1 MARTIAEIQEQ
12 IIKEKDR
19 SLGLESL
26 NSTSKTAIWRVWTY
40 ITAVAIWTLE
50 NLFDLH
56 KKEVDR
62 LLLTKKPHNL
72 LWYKTKA
79 EAFQFGSKLKP
90 GSDCYDNRGVD
101 HLKVAQSRIVKH
113 VAVVENKKTGWVRI
127 KAAKEVNGELQKLSQ
142 IEPDKSKKGS
152 QAEADAQK
160 KILQTELGA
169 LNSYMQHIKDAGV
182 KLIVQSLPPDRL
194 KMHIDIYYDAMVLDE
209 NGGRLDG
216 GSVKPVN
223 DTIDSYL
230 RSLPFNG
237 AFVLATLTDQLQETP
252 GVVIPQIRH
261 VAASYGTR
269 KEVCI
274 PVRYVPDGGYLRI
287 YEAADLKITY
297 YPSNKLP
304 LEGEGEVCT
313 HDTYQS

>member
-1 MARTIAEIQEQ
+1 M
-12 IIKEKDR
+12 
-19 SLGLESL
+19 
-26 NSTSKTAIWRVWTY
+26 
-40 ITAVAIWTLE
+40 
-50 NLFDLH
+50 
-56 KKEVDR
+56 
-62 LLLTKKPHNL
+62 
-72 LWYKTKA
+72 
-79 EAFQFGSKLKP
+79 
-90 GSDCYDNRGVD
+90 D
-101 HLKVAQSRIVKH
+101 HLKVAKSRIVKH

-127 KAAKEVNGELQKLSQ
+127 KAAKEVNGELQKLSN
-142 IEPDKSKKGS
+142 ENPD
-152 QAEADAQK
+152 
-160 KILQTELGA
+160 ELGA
-169 LNSYMQHIKDAGV
+169 LNRYMQHIKDAGV

-223 DTIDSYL
+223 DTIDAYL

>member
-1 MARTIAEIQEQ
+1 MARTIDKIQEQ
-12 IIKEKDR
+12 IIAEKDR
-19 SLGLESL
+19 SQGLESL

-79 EAFQFGSKLKP
+79 EAFQFGSELKP
-90 GSDCYDNRGVD
+90 GSDCYDNTGVD
-101 HLKVAQSRIVKH
+101 HLKVTKSRIVKH

-127 KAAKEVNGELQKLSQ
+127 KAAKEVNGELQKLSN
-142 IEPDKSKKGS
+142 ENPD
-152 QAEADAQK
+152 
-160 KILQTELGA
+160 ELGA
-169 LNSYMQHIKDAGV
+169 LNRYMQHIKDAGV

-223 DTIDSYL
+223 DTIDAYL

>member
-1 MARTIAEIQEQ
+1 MARTIDKIQEQ
-12 IIKEKDR
+12 IITEKDR
-19 SLGLESL
+19 SQGLESL

-79 EAFQFGSKLKP
+79 EAFQFGSELKP
-90 GSDCYDNRGVD
+90 GSDCYDNTGVD
-101 HLKVAQSRIVKH
+101 HVKVAKSRIVKH

-127 KAAKEVNGELQKLSQ
+127 KAAKEVNGELQKLSN
-142 IEPDKSKKGS
+142 ENPD
-152 QAEADAQK
+152 
-160 KILQTELGA
+160 ELGA
-169 LNSYMQHIKDAGV
+169 LNRYMQHIKDAGV

-223 DTIDSYL
+223 DTIDAYL

-261 VAASYGTR
+261 VAVSYGTR

-287 YEAADLKITY
+287 YEADDLKITY

>member
-1 MARTIAEIQEQ
+1 MARTIDKIQEQ
-12 IIKEKDR
+12 IITEKDR
-19 SLGLESL
+19 SQGLESL
-26 NSTSKTAIWRVWTY
+26 KSTSKTAIWRVWTY

-79 EAFQFGSKLKP
+79 EAFQFGSELKP
-90 GSDCYDNRGVD
+90 GSDCYDNTGVD
-101 HLKVAQSRIVKH
+101 HLKVAKSRIVKH

-127 KAAKEVNGELQKLSQ
+127 KAAKEVNGELQKLSN
-142 IEPDKSKKGS
+142 ENPD
-152 QAEADAQK
+152 
-160 KILQTELGA
+160 ELGA
-169 LNSYMQHIKDAGV
+169 LNRYMQHIKDAGV

-223 DTIDSYL
+223 DTIDAYL

>member
-1 MARTIAEIQEQ
+1 MARTIDKIQEQ
-12 IIKEKDR
+12 IITEKDR
-19 SLGLESL
+19 SQGLESL

-79 EAFQFGSKLKP
+79 EAFQFGSELKP
-90 GSDCYDNRGVD
+90 GSDCYDNTGVD
-101 HLKVAQSRIVKH
+101 HVKVAKSRIVKH

-127 KAAKEVNGELQKLSQ
+127 KAAKEVNGELQKLSN
-142 IEPDKSKKGS
+142 ENPD
-152 QAEADAQK
+152 
-160 KILQTELGA
+160 ELGA
-169 LNSYMQHIKDAGV
+169 LNRYMQHIKDAGV

-223 DTIDSYL
+223 DTIDAYL

>member
-1 MARTIAEIQEQ
+1 MARTIDKIQEQ
-12 IIKEKDR
+12 IITEKDR

-26 NSTSKTAIWRVWTY
+26 NSTSNTAIWRVWTY

-79 EAFQFGSKLKP
+79 EAFQFGSELKP
-90 GSDCYDNRGVD
+90 GSDCYDNTGVD
-101 HLKVAQSRIVKH
+101 HVKVAKSRIVKH

-127 KAAKEVNGELQKLSQ
+127 KAAKEVNGELQKLSN
-142 IEPDKSKKGS
+142 ENPD
-152 QAEADAQK
+152 
-160 KILQTELGA
+160 ELGA

-223 DTIDSYL
+223 DPIDAYL

-261 VAASYGTR
+261 VAVSYGTR

-287 YEAADLKITY
+287 YEADDLKITY

>member
-1 MARTIAEIQEQ
+1 MARTIDKIQEQ
-12 IIKEKDR
+12 IITEKDR
-19 SLGLESL
+19 SQGLESL

-79 EAFQFGSKLKP
+79 EAFQFGSELKP
-90 GSDCYDNRGVD
+90 GSDCYDNTGVD
-101 HLKVAQSRIVKH
+101 HLKVAKSRIVKH

-127 KAAKEVNGELQKLSQ
+127 KAAKEVNGELQKLSN
-142 IEPDKSKKGS
+142 ENPD
-152 QAEADAQK
+152 
-160 KILQTELGA
+160 ELGA
-169 LNSYMQHIKDAGV
+169 LNRYMQHIKDAGV

-223 DTIDSYL
+223 DTIDAYL

>member
-1 MARTIAEIQEQ
+1 MARTIDKIQEQ
-12 IIKEKDR
+12 IITEKDR

-79 EAFQFGSKLKP
+79 EAFQFGSELKP
-90 GSDCYDNRGVD
+90 GSDCYDNTGVD
-101 HLKVAQSRIVKH
+101 HLKVAKSRIVKH

-127 KAAKEVNGELQKLSQ
+127 KAAKEVNGELQKLSN
-142 IEPDKSKKGS
+142 ENPD
-152 QAEADAQK
+152 
-160 KILQTELGA
+160 ELGA
-169 LNSYMQHIKDAGV
+169 LNRYMQHIKDAGV

-223 DTIDSYL
+223 DTIDAYL

>member
-1 MARTIAEIQEQ
+1 MARTIDKIQEQ
-12 IIKEKDR
+12 IIAEKDR
-19 SLGLESL
+19 SQGLESL

-79 EAFQFGSKLKP
+79 EAFQFGSELKP
-90 GSDCYDNRGVD
+90 GSDCYDNTGVD
-101 HLKVAQSRIVKH
+101 HLKVAKSRIVKH

-127 KAAKEVNGELQKLSQ
+127 KAAKEVNGELQKLSN
-142 IEPDKSKKGS
+142 ENPD
-152 QAEADAQK
+152 
-160 KILQTELGA
+160 ELGA
-169 LNSYMQHIKDAGV
+169 LNRYMQHIKDAGV

-223 DTIDSYL
+223 DTIDAYL

>member
-1 MARTIAEIQEQ
+1 MARTIDQIQEQ
-12 IIKEKDR
+12 IITEKDR
-19 SLGLESL
+19 SQGLESL

-79 EAFQFGSKLKP
+79 EAFQFGSELKP
-90 GSDCYDNRGVD
+90 GSDCYDNTGVD
-101 HLKVAQSRIVKH
+101 HVKVAKSRIVKH

-127 KAAKEVNGELQKLSQ
+127 KAAKEVNGELQKLSN
-142 IEPDKSKKGS
+142 ENPD
-152 QAEADAQK
+152 
-160 KILQTELGA
+160 ELGA
-169 LNSYMQHIKDAGV
+169 LNRYMQHIKDAGV

-223 DTIDSYL
+223 DTIDAYL

-261 VAASYGTR
+261 VAASYGAR

>member
-1 MARTIAEIQEQ
+1 M
-12 IIKEKDR
+12 
-19 SLGLESL
+19 
-26 NSTSKTAIWRVWTY
+26 
-40 ITAVAIWTLE
+40 
-50 NLFDLH
+50 
-56 KKEVDR
+56 DR

-79 EAFQFGSKLKP
+79 EAFQFGSELKP
-90 GSDCYDNRGVD
+90 GSDCYDNTGVD
-101 HLKVAQSRIVKH
+101 HLKVAKSRIVKH

-127 KAAKEVNGELQKLSQ
+127 KAAKEVNGELQKLSN
-142 IEPDKSKKGS
+142 ENPD
-152 QAEADAQK
+152 
-160 KILQTELGA
+160 ELGA
-169 LNSYMQHIKDAGV
+169 LNRYMQHIKDAGV

-223 DTIDSYL
+223 DTIDAYL

>member
-1 MARTIAEIQEQ
+1 MARTIDKIQEQ
-12 IIKEKDR
+12 IITEKDR
-19 SLGLESL
+19 SQGLESL

-72 LWYKTKA
+72 LWYKAKA
-79 EAFQFGSKLKP
+79 EAFQFGRELKP
-90 GSDCYDNRGVD
+90 GSDCYDNTGVD
-101 HLKVAQSRIVKH
+101 HLKVAKSRIVKH

-127 KAAKEVNGELQKLSQ
+127 KAAKEVNGELQKLSN
-142 IEPDKSKKGS
+142 ENPD
-152 QAEADAQK
+152 
-160 KILQTELGA
+160 ELGA
-169 LNSYMQHIKDAGV
+169 LNRYMQHIKDAGV

-223 DTIDSYL
+223 DTIDAYL

>member
-1 MARTIAEIQEQ
+1 MARTIDKIQEQ
-12 IIKEKDR
+12 IITEKDR
-19 SLGLESL
+19 SQGLESL

-79 EAFQFGSKLKP
+79 EAFQFGSELKP
-90 GSDCYDNRGVD
+90 GSDCYDNTGVD
-101 HLKVAQSRIVKH
+101 HVKVAKSRIVKH

-127 KAAKEVNGELQKLSQ
+127 KAAKEVNGELQKLSN
-142 IEPDKSKKGS
+142 ENPD
-152 QAEADAQK
+152 
-160 KILQTELGA
+160 ELGA
-169 LNSYMQHIKDAGV
+169 LNRYMQHIKDAGV

-194 KMHIDIYYDAMVLDE
+194 KMHIDIYFDAMVLDE

-223 DTIDSYL
+223 DTIDAYL

-287 YEAADLKITY
+287 YEADDLKITY

>member
-1 MARTIAEIQEQ
+1 MARTIDKIQEQ
-12 IIKEKDR
+12 IITEKDR
-19 SLGLESL
+19 SQGLESL

-79 EAFQFGSKLKP
+79 EAFQFGSELKP
-90 GSDCYDNRGVD
+90 GSDCYDNTGVD
-101 HLKVAQSRIVKH
+101 HLKVAKSRIVKH

-127 KAAKEVNGELQKLSQ
+127 KAAKEVNGELQKLSN
-142 IEPDKSKKGS
+142 ENPD
-152 QAEADAQK
+152 
-160 KILQTELGA
+160 ELGA
-169 LNSYMQHIKDAGV
+169 LNRYMQHIKDAGV

-223 DTIDSYL
+223 DTIDAYL

-237 AFVLATLTDQLQETP
+237 AFVLATLSDQLQETP

-287 YEAADLKITY
+287 YEADDLKITY

>member
-1 MARTIAEIQEQ
+1 MARTIDKIQEQ
-12 IIKEKDR
+12 IITEKDR

-26 NSTSKTAIWRVWTY
+26 NSTSNTAIWRVWTY

-79 EAFQFGSKLKP
+79 EAFQFGSELKP
-90 GSDCYDNRGVD
+90 GSDCYDNTGVD
-101 HLKVAQSRIVKH
+101 HVKVAKSRIVKH

-127 KAAKEVNGELQKLSQ
+127 KAAKEVNGELQKLSN
-142 IEPDKSKKGS
+142 ENPD
-152 QAEADAQK
+152 
-160 KILQTELGA
+160 ELGA

-223 DTIDSYL
+223 DTIDAYL

-261 VAASYGTR
+261 VAVSYGTR